1 MTGNSQPYAFSMK
14 ALLIALLTF
23 VLPAS
28 GAEPFDFSLA
38 EPVRIKEGDSLLN
51 GEQDGGSV
59 SIILEDSKKNLGV
72 VHYTTKDGG
81 PEHRGGQL
89 SYRRS
94 MNETSIRF
102 SNGSDDEK
110 RLLSILRAAC
120 LTTFGTSDPITLKN
134 TTGERDAFSRMA
146 MGKLLG
152 HFPLKEK

>member
-1 MTGNSQPYAFSMK
+1 MK
-14 ALLIALLTF
+14 ALLIALLAF

-28 GAEPFDFSLA
+28 GTEPFDFSLA

-59 SIILEDSKKNLGV
+59 SIILEDSKRNLGF
-72 VHYTTKDGG
+72 VHYMTKDAG
-81 PEHRGGQL
+81 PEFGGGQL

-94 MNETSIRF
+94 KNETSIRF
-102 SNGSDDEK
+102 PNGSDDEK

-120 LTTFGTSDPITLKN
+120 LTTFGTCDPLTLKN
-134 TTGERDAFSRMA
+134 AAGERDPFSRMA